1 MCVGVSYKDQE
12 TKKVGNYKKEI
23 KGEIWQM
30 CLDRWMKQIWETK
43 RMEEKEKW
51 ICEEKINKKKMWKC
65 SQASLEQ
72 VAAM

>member
-1 MCVGVSYKDQE
+1 
-12 TKKVGNYKKEI
+12 
-23 KGEIWQM
+23 M

-43 RMEEKEKW
+43 RMEGKEKW